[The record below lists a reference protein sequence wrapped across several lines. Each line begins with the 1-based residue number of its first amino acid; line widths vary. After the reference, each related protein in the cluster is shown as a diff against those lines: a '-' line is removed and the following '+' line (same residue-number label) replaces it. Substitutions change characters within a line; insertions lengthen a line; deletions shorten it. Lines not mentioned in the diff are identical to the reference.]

1 MKTSLN
7 RAVFLLS
14 LTVLFLFGAVDVQN
28 AIAAPIRISCVGDSI
43 TYGAGVPNP
52 RTQAW
57 PVVLGRILGSRY
69 LTGNFGVNDT
79 TMLKKGDFSYWNQL
93 KYKKAIAFHP
103 NIVVIMLGT
112 NDTKPWN
119 WNKHGKD
126 FVANAEDMI
135 HVFKALPTHPRV
147 YICLPPKALKATYG
161 INEKNLVH
169 GVIPSIRKV
178 ARATHTVIINVFRG
192 LPGKMKYYIK
202 DGIHPNI
209 QGEAIIAHVI
219 AKAIRR

>member
-1 MKTSLN
+1 MRTSLN
-7 RAVFLLS
+7 RAVVLLS
-14 LTVLFLFGAVDVQN
+14 LTVLFLFGAVGVQN

-57 PVVLGRILGSRY
+57 PAVLGRVLGHGYR
-69 LTGNFGVNDT
+69 TINCGVSGT
-79 TMLKKGDFSYWNQL
+79 TMLKKGDSPYWKQL
-93 KYKKAIAFHP
+93 KFKKAIAFHP

-135 HVFKALPTHPRV
+135 HIFKALPTHPRV

-169 GVIPSIRKV
+169 GVIPAIRKA